1 MTHPFVEQVVLLD
14 LGQFNIN
21 GAVLLSQAIAGEGG
35 DKIDGQADLTYL
47 TPWYCFLLRGV
58 LAMRARE
65 NSLCH
70 LLKGRG
76 TDKGL

>member
-58 LAMRARE
+58 LA
-65 NSLCH
+65 
-70 LLKGRG
+70 
-76 TDKGL
+76 